1 MNVLIVNAFGTSP
14 KATSQFEKFCEII
27 DTLLRKVS
35 FKSGIGNFFY
45 SYRSVDQLDD
55 FIYNLPYH
63 RLTHLYWDSANFFHE
78 LQERLSKRYNLNF
91 EWKGVEK

>member
-45 SYRSVDQLDD
+45 SYS
-55 FIYNLPYH
+55 
-63 RLTHLYWDSANFFHE
+63 
-78 LQERLSKRYNLNF
+78 
-91 EWKGVEK
+91 